1 MTKAL
6 GEGIINPNNF
16 LLKVRDTSESLA
28 LNQALIEAFNSA
40 CRQSGLL
47 NCKLPENAEIRHD
60 HIKLPA
66 KSKGGDVDAMLLE
79 LDDGL
84 TDAWRYAAIMVL
96 EVLDDNE
103 VLKPLKGTEL
113 GQLIV
118 QEVQARCITGFLT
131 VDLLTRPIGQQA
143 RDALRQETNAAKSFL
158 DSLDGRSYTEKFLAG
173 ELVRKQRA
181 LGRD

>member
-1 MTKAL
+1 M
-6 GEGIINPNNF
+6 
-16 LLKVRDTSESLA
+16 
-28 LNQALIEAFNSA
+28 
-40 CRQSGLL
+40 
-47 NCKLPENAEIRHD
+47 
-60 HIKLPA
+60 
-66 KSKGGDVDAMLLE
+66 DAMLLE